1 MLLSGGNSE
10 VGGANRIHE
19 NSAHGDA

>member
-1 MLLSGGNSE
+1 MLLSGGDSE

-19 NSAHGDA
+19 DSAHGDA